1 MKPVKN
7 WLRKT
12 PDVKGSFKS
21 KSFRVG
27 SYSMAATAIVIAI
40 AIVINLSVAEI
51 PSKYTI
57 FDTTSTQL
65 FSISDQTETI
75 VENLDMD
82 ITIYWIVQDGNED
95 STIQTLLEQYEGMSN
110 KVKVVKRDPDVY
122 PTFVQQYASELRY
135 NNSLVVE
142 SELRYVFVDYD
153 EIYLY
158 EYSYSDDYYY
168 TGNYEETV
176 SFNGEGALTKA
187 IDYVIS
193 EDIPKIYHL
202 TGHGETS
209 LSTTY
214 TEAIAKENVELEEL
228 ILLNQ
233 EAVPEDADCILIHAP
248 QSDIADEEKEMLL
261 AYLQAGGKM
270 LLISG
275 ISQGKKETPNL
286 DALMADYGVSAA
298 EGMVIEGDTNH
309 YVSRAPYYLM
319 PDINTHTITTPLKNG
334 GYYVLTPMTSG
345 LFVADDLRDGVSVT
359 KLLTTSDKA
368 FSKVAGYE
376 MTTYEKETGDVDGPF
391 ALAVA
396 ITDTSAEEKAQIVW
410 IATNDFLS
418 DSLYSTGN
426 GDVFLNAI
434 NWMCEGGSSVS
445 IRAKE
450 LTTEYLTLS
459 TGEISSTS
467 TIIVGIVPVCYL
479 LIGICIWIRRKR
491 G

>member
-40 AIVINLSVAEI
+40 AIVINLFVAEI

-82 ITIYWIVQDGNED
+82 ITIYWIVQDGYED

-286 DALMADYGVSAA
+286 DAL
-298 EGMVIEGDTNH
+298 
-309 YVSRAPYYLM
+309 
-319 PDINTHTITTPLKNG
+319 
-334 GYYVLTPMTSG
+334 
-345 LFVADDLRDGVSVT
+345 
-359 KLLTTSDKA
+359 
-368 FSKVAGYE
+368 
-376 MTTYEKETGDVDGPF
+376 
-391 ALAVA
+391 
-396 ITDTSAEEKAQIVW
+396 
-410 IATNDFLS
+410 
-418 DSLYSTGN
+418 
-426 GDVFLNAI
+426 
-434 NWMCEGGSSVS
+434 
-445 IRAKE
+445 
-450 LTTEYLTLS
+450 
-459 TGEISSTS
+459 
-467 TIIVGIVPVCYL
+467 
-479 LIGICIWIRRKR
+479 
-491 G
+491 

>member
-1 MKPVKN
+1 MKSVKELVGKALN
-7 WLRKT
+7 VKT
-12 PDVKGSFKS
+12 GFKTR
-21 KSFRVG
+21 SFRVG
-27 SYSMAATAIVIAI
+27 SYSMAATVMVIAI
-40 AIVINLSVAEI
+40 AIVINLFVAEI

-75 VENLDMD
+75 VENLEMD
-82 ITIYWIVQDGNED
+82 ITIYWIVQDGYED
-95 STIQTLLEQYEGMSN
+95 STIQTLLEQYEGMNS
-110 KVKVVKRDPDVY
+110 KVKVIKRDPDVY
-122 PTFVQQYASELRY
+122 PTFVQQYAPELRY

-142 SELRYVFVDYD
+142 SELRYVFVDYE

-158 EYSYSDDYYY
+158 EYDYSDYYY
-168 TGNYEETV
+168 TGTYEETV

-202 TGHGETS
+202 TGHGESS
-209 LSTTY
+209 LSSTY
-214 TEAIAKENVELEEL
+214 TEGIAKENVELEEL
-228 ILLNQ
+228 TLLNQ

-261 AYLQAGGKM
+261 TYLQAGGKM
-270 LLISG
+270 ILISG
-275 ISQGKKETPNL
+275 ISQSKKETPNL
-286 DALMADYGVSAA
+286 DALMAEYGVSAA

-319 PDINTHTITTPLKNG
+319 PDISTHTITTPLKDG

-345 LFVADDLRDGVSVT
+345 LLVAEDLRDGVSVT

-368 FSKVAGYE
+368 YSKLAGYE
-376 MTTYEKETGDVDGPF
+376 MTTYEKEDGDIDGPF

-396 ITDTSAEEKAQIVW
+396 ITDSSAGDGAQIVW
-410 IATNDFLS
+410 IATDGFLS
-418 DSLYSTGN
+418 DNMYSTGN

-459 TGEISSTS
+459 AGEISSTS
-467 TIIVGIVPVCYL
+467 TMIVGIIPACYL